1 MVRKKVEISKLTALV
16 GMKIIREIGIAKILR
31 LKSPS

>member
-16 GMKIIREIGIAKILR
+16 GMKIIREIGIAKISRLR
-31 LKSPS
+31 SPS